1 MAGHKKGVRK
11 MSEQKKEN
19 SYSEYYIINFKIF
32 DKDNKKKQ
40 YDYLSFFKTISKYKD
55 KIDVTKTYSALI
67 ENITFYHKDTVVNGK
82 IVYGSNIRKL
92 YDITI
97 KDELSKDE
105 LTDFEDKLANSKKI
119 EFVFIP
125 ECHRMVVKNNI
136 SINTT
141 KKIMDVIYLEYIK
154 REKLENLEYHC
165 IIEQSNDNLQ
175 KLLAKD
181 IKKLSIH
188 FSGTNSDNV
197 SDEFARLF
205 DDDTKESGAKQV
217 ELSYSSENKKDS
229 FLNITDKMK
238 AISKL
243 AIQNGSVDII
253 AVEAGEKHKYST
265 TDIPEL
271 IKISDRGSNIEL
283 KTEAIRDIISGRY
296 PRNRNE

>member
-1 MAGHKKGVRK
+1 
-11 MSEQKKEN
+11 MSEKEKKN
-19 SYSEYYIINFKIF
+19 SYSEYYIINLKIF
-32 DKDNKKKQ
+32 YKDNKKEE
-40 YDYLSFFKTISKYKD
+40 YDYLSFFKTISEYKD
-55 KIDVTKTYSALI
+55 KIDVNKTYSALI
-67 ENITFYHKDTVVNGK
+67 ENITFYHKDTVVGGK
-82 IVYGSNIRKL
+82 IVYGSNIKKL

-105 LTDFEDKLANSKKI
+105 LTDFKDKLANNKRI

-141 KKIMDVIYLEYIK
+141 KKIIDKILLEYTI

-165 IIEQSNDNLQ
+165 IIEQSKDNLQ
-175 KLLAKD
+175 YLLHKD
-181 IKKLSIH
+181 IKQLSIR

-205 DDDTKESGAKQV
+205 DDDTKKSGAKQV
-217 ELSYSSENKKDS
+217 DLLYSSESKKDS

-238 AISKL
+238 AISTL
-243 AIQNGSVDII
+243 AIQNGSVKII
-253 AVEAGEKHKYST
+253 AVEAGQKHKYST

-271 IKISDRGSNIEL
+271 IKISDKGSNMEL
-283 KTEAIRDIISGRY
+283 KTEEIRDIILERY